1 MKRALALSIALMLA
15 LCGSAAPTAGN
26 GGRIVFSRQLD
37 SGGSNLFVARA
48 DGSGVRKVAIPEL
61 VEDFGSARWSPDGSK
76 LLISNLLRF
85 DAAGELLPFRPATV
99 RPDGSGF
106 RMLEPPGAPSDLL
119 CGAWSPDGKRIL
131 CGFGGDKPGVFS
143 IRSSD
148 GGHPIRLTT
157 NPYGASDVAGDY
169 SPDGDKAV
177 IVRFRG
183 EDTALFVVGTDGH
196 HLRQLTPYGLAQ
208 GHELA
213 TARWSPD
220 GRTILFATA
229 EGGLSLIRL
238 RDAELTPITLD
249 AGGKD
254 YHAFAPGW
262 SPDGTRIVMSLSID
276 QQEDIYTA
284 RKDGTH
290 LQRITNTA
298 AFEPFADWGF

>member
-1 MKRALALSIALMLA
+1 MKRVLAVSISLMLA
-15 LCGSAAPTAGN
+15 LCGSSAPHSN
-26 GGRIVFSRQLD
+26 DGRIVFSRQLE
-37 SGGSNLFVARA
+37 SGGANLFVARA
-48 DGSGVRKVAIPEL
+48 DGSGVRKVPMPEL
-61 VEDFGSARWSPDGSK
+61 VEDFGSGRWSPDGSK

-106 RMLEPPGAPSDLL
+106 RMLEPPGAPDDML

-148 GGHPIRLTT
+148 GGRPIRLTT
-157 NPYGASDVAGDY
+157 NPYGGSDVAGDY
-169 SPDGDKAV
+169 SPDGDQAV

-183 EDTALFVVGTDGH
+183 EDTALFVVDTDGR

-220 GRTILFATA
+220 GRSILFATA

-238 RDAELTPITLD
+238 KDARLTSITLD
-249 AGGKD
+249 TGGKA

-262 SPDGTRIVMSLSID
+262 SPDGSRIVVSLTID

-284 RKDGTH
+284 RRDGTH
-290 LQRITNTA
+290 LQRITNTPD
-298 AFEPFADWGF
+298 FEPFADWGF

>member
-1 MKRALALSIALMLA
+1 MKRVIAVSISLVLA
-15 LCGSAAPTAGN
+15 LCGSSAPHGTD
-26 GGRIVFSRQLD
+26 GRIVFSRQLD
-37 SGGSNLFVARA
+37 SGGANLFVAQA
-48 DGSGVRKVAIPEL
+48 DGSGVRKVPMPEL
-61 VEDFGSARWSPDGSK
+61 VEDFGSGRWSPDGSK

-106 RMLEPPGAPSDLL
+106 RMLEPPGAPDDML

-131 CGFGGDKPGVFS
+131 CGFGGEQPGVFS

-148 GGHPIRLTT
+148 GGRPIRLTT
-157 NPYGASDVAGDY
+157 NPYGGSDVAGDY

-177 IVRFRG
+177 IVRFQG
-183 EDTALFVVGTDGH
+183 EDTALFVVDTDGR

-220 GRTILFATA
+220 GRSILFATA

-238 RDAELTPITLD
+238 KDAHLTSITLD
-249 AGGKD
+249 TGGKA
-254 YHAFAPGW
+254 YQAFAPGW
-262 SPDGTRIVMSLSID
+262 SPDGTKIVVSLSVD
-276 QQEDIYTA
+276 QQEDIYTV
-284 RKDGTH
+284 RKDGSH
-290 LQRITNTA
+290 LQRITNTP

>member
-1 MKRALALSIALMLA
+1 MKRVIAVSISLVLA
-15 LCGSAAPTAGN
+15 LCGSSAPHGTD
-26 GGRIVFSRQLD
+26 GRIVFSRQLD
-37 SGGSNLFVARA
+37 SGGANLFVARA
-48 DGSGVRKVAIPEL
+48 DGSGVRKVPMPEL
-61 VEDFGSARWSPDGSK
+61 VEDFGSGRWSPDGSK

-106 RMLEPPGAPSDLL
+106 RMLEPPGAPDDML

-131 CGFGGDKPGVFS
+131 CGFGGEQPGVFS

-148 GGHPIRLTT
+148 GGRPIRLTT
-157 NPYGASDVAGDY
+157 NPYGGSDVAGDY

-177 IVRFRG
+177 IVRFQG
-183 EDTALFVVGTDGH
+183 EDTALFVVDTDGR

-220 GRTILFATA
+220 GRSILFATA

-238 RDAELTPITLD
+238 KDAHLTSITLD
-249 AGGKD
+249 TGGKA

-262 SPDGTRIVMSLSID
+262 SPDGTKIVVSLSVD

-284 RKDGTH
+284 RKDGSH
-290 LQRITNTA
+290 LQRITNTP